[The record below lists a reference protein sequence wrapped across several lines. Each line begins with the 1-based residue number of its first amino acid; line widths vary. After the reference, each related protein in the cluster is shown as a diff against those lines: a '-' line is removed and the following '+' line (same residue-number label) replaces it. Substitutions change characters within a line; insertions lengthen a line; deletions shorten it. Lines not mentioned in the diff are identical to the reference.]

1 MTERPI
7 HSLDAGA
14 GKYQPVIATLT
25 LFVLLIA
32 TSLVVAAALSAPVQK
47 GLAALQVFPL
57 HRVFNRI
64 AMLVFLVGTWV
75 VFRKQGLANREALGY
90 AVEPRVFFGAL
101 VLGLVVGAALMLGVC
116 VPLLA
121 LQVRVVRP
129 EYSESLAAIVQI
141 LPSALLAGFTVGL
154 IEETFFRGAMFS
166 ALVRRGRWTS
176 AVLLTSV
183 LYSLVHFVGEK
194 VRIPAEAVTWLSG
207 WAILGRY
214 FSAFADPGRIIDA
227 ALALF
232 FVGVLLALVRQAS
245 GHIGGCIG
253 LHAGFVAVIAL
264 FRDLTMPMYEGHWSF
279 LVSRF
284 DGLVGYLVAALA
296 ALCSAAY
303 FLLRREELRRGAAGG

>member
-1 MTERPI
+1 V
-7 HSLDAGA
+7 AA
-14 GKYQPVIATLT
+14 ALT

-32 TSLVVAAALSAPVQK
+32 ASLVVAAALSGPVQK
-47 GLAALQVFPL
+47 ALAAVHVFPL
-57 HRVFNRI
+57 HRVFNRM
-64 AMLVFLVGTWV
+64 AMLVFLAGTWV
-75 VFRKQGLANREALGY
+75 TFRRQGLANRDALGY
-90 AVEPRVFFGAL
+90 AVEPGTFFGAL
-101 VLGLVVGAALMLGVC
+101 VLGLVVGIAMMLAVC

-129 EYSESLAAIVQI
+129 EYSGSLLAVLHT
-141 LPSALLAGFTVGL
+141 LPAALLAGFTVGL

-166 ALVRRGRWTS
+166 AIARRGRWMS

-194 VRIPAEAVTWLSG
+194 VRIPPESVTWLSG
-207 WAILGRY
+207 WTILGRY
-214 FSAFADPGRIIDA
+214 FGAFADPARIFDA

-232 FVGVLLALVRQAS
+232 FVGVLLALVRRAS

-264 FRDLTMPMYEGHWSF
+264 FRDLTIPVYGGPWSF

-296 ALCSAAY
+296 ALSSATY
-303 FLLRREELRRGAAGG
+303 FLLRQEELRGGATGR

>member
-1 MTERPI
+1 M
-7 HSLDAGA
+7 
-14 GKYQPVIATLT
+14 LT

-32 TSLVVAAALSAPVQK
+32 VSLVVAAALSGPVQK
-47 GLAALQVFPL
+47 ALAPEHVFPL
-57 HRVFNRI
+57 HRVFNRL
-64 AMLVFLVGTWV
+64 AMLVFLIGTWV
-75 VFRKQGLANREALGY
+75 TFRSQGLANREALGY
-90 AVEPRVFFGAL
+90 AVAPRTFFGAL
-101 VLGLVVGAALMLGVC
+101 ALGLMVGVVLMLAVC

-129 EYSESLAAIVQI
+129 EYSGSWLAVLHTVPA
-141 LPSALLAGFTVGL
+141 ALLAGFTVGL

-166 ALVRRGRWTS
+166 AIARRGRWTT

-194 VRIPAEAVTWLSG
+194 VRIPAESVTWLSG
-207 WAILGRY
+207 WTILSRY
-214 FSAFADPGRIIDA
+214 FGSFADPARIFDA

-232 FVGVLLALVRQAS
+232 FVGVLLALVRRAS

-264 FRDLTMPMYEGHWSF
+264 FRDLTMPLYEGPWSF

-303 FLLRREELRRGAAGG
+303 FLLRQQELRGGATGR